1 MSSISETD
9 SSISESETDSSI
21 SEAEQPSV
29 AKIAADFNKLPI
41 DILDTSTS
49 LLKNTRCLARYQE
62 LEELLEFAAENGK
75 LDPPELAI
83 KVKKFKKVL
92 FYTPPDAL
100 TPEMIC
106 ETEAELE
113 KLYAT
118 FTELLSPVTALT
130 LRTTSEKYAV
140 HRSSLWKAIF
150 LGSSSVG
157 RNFFRQLFW
166 VAMLLIGII
175 CLRKL
180 TMGGE
185 EDSLAFVDPFLYGAL
200 GALVYLYKN
209 LTDFYTKRILHPRK
223 LATNWLRLFMG
234 ALTGAL
240 VVNLFGTSL
249 EHAIPGAN
257 IPPVALGF
265 LAGYSVEFFY
275 QALDKFI
282 NTITPKDKTQTT
294 STVVT
299 PRQTQMAILTKR
311 LKEMTNEEDKAA
323 IRRLLEKI

>member
-9 SSISESETDSSI
+9 SSISKSETDSSI

-29 AKIAADFNKLPI
+29 AKADSNKFPI

-100 TPEMIC
+100 TPEIIC

-130 LRTTSEKYAV
+130 LRTTSEKYVV

-166 VAMLLIGII
+166 VAMLLIGLI

-249 EHAIPGAN
+249 ENAIPGAN

>member
-1 MSSISETD
+1 MSSISQ
-9 SSISESETDSSI
+9 
-21 SEAEQPSV
+21 AEQPSV
-29 AKIAADFNKLPI
+29 AKIAADSNKLPI
-41 DILDTSTS
+41 DVPDTSTS
-49 LLKNTRCLARYQE
+49 LLKNTRCLVRYQE

-75 LDPPELAI
+75 LDPPDLAI

-140 HRSSLWKAIF
+140 QRSSSLKAIF
-150 LGSSSVG
+150 LGSGSVG

-175 CLRKL
+175 SLRKL

-185 EDSLAFVDPFLYGAL
+185 KDSLAFIDPFLYGAL

-209 LTDFYTKRILHPRK
+209 LTYFYTRRILHPKK

-240 VVNLFGTSL
+240 VVNLFGASF
-249 EHAIPGAN
+249 ENAIPGAN

-275 QALDKFI
+275 QTLDRFI
-282 NTITPKDKTQTT
+282 NAITPKNKARAT
-294 STVVT
+294 STVPTT
-299 PRQTQMAILTKR
+299 PRQTQITILTKR

>member
-1 MSSISETD
+1 MSSINETESSISEQ
-9 SSISESETDSSI
+9 SSI
-21 SEAEQPSV
+21 
-29 AKIAADFNKLPI
+29 AKIAADSNKLPI

-49 LLKNTRCLARYQE
+49 LLKNTRCLDRYQE

-166 VAMLLIGII
+166 VAMLLIGLI

-209 LTDFYTKRILHPRK
+209 LTDFYTRRILHPRK

-240 VVNLFGTSL
+240 VVNLFGASL
-249 EHAIPGAN
+249 ENAIPGTN
-257 IPPVALGF
+257 ISPVALGF

-282 NTITPKDKTQTT
+282 NTITPKDKTQAT
-294 STVVT
+294 STVATT

>member
-1 MSSISETD
+1 MSSINETESSISEQ
-9 SSISESETDSSI
+9 SSI
-21 SEAEQPSV
+21 
-29 AKIAADFNKLPI
+29 AKIAADSNKLPI

-130 LRTTSEKYAV
+130 LRTTSEKYVV

-166 VAMLLIGII
+166 VAMLLIGLI

-209 LTDFYTKRILHPRK
+209 LTDFYTRRILHPRK

-240 VVNLFGTSL
+240 VVNLFGASL
-249 EHAIPGAN
+249 ENAIPGTN
-257 IPPVALGF
+257 ISPVALGF

-282 NTITPKDKTQTT
+282 NTITPKDKTQAT
-294 STVVT
+294 STVVTT